1 MAWTQTDVDA
11 LKKAI
16 ALGQDSFTT
25 TYSDG
30 RSITRRFRSQAD
42 MLSLLAVMEA
52 EVSPSTLAVP
62 PRTVAAFA
70 SGLQGSTLRVGRRCW
85 R

>member
-1 MAWTQTDVDA
+1 MAWTQTDLDA

-16 ALGQDSFTT
+16 ALGQESFTT

-52 EVSPSTLAVP
+52 EVSPSTAVP
-62 PRTVAAFA
+62 PRTVGAFA
-70 SGLQGSTLRVGRRCW
+70 SGLQGSTLRVGRRC
-85 R
+85 